1 MEEIINNVA
10 DQVIQRDE
18 ALRSMQ
24 HVSELAFY
32 FMIAGGCVLIVLTAW
47 FSIAMIK
54 QQRKEQAHRQKV
66 EVKQKELE
74 EKVDRALALLTEKNR

>member
-1 MEEIINNVA
+1 MEDIINNVA

-18 ALRSMQ
+18 ALRSVQ

-32 FMIAGGCVLIVLTAW
+32 FMIAGGSVLIVLAAW

-54 QQRKEQAHRQKV
+54 QQRREQAHREKV
-66 EVKQKELE
+66 EVMLKELQ
-74 EKVDRALALLTEKNR
+74 EKVDRALALFSEKSH